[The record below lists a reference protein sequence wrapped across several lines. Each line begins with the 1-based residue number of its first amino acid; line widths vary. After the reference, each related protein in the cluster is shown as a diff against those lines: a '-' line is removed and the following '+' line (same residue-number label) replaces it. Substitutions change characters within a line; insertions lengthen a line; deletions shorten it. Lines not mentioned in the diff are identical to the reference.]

1 MKLEGRVVNRS
12 VLGFEQ
18 NGGRPCS
25 RDRCPGRSKGGA
37 GGAGPWAAQDGGRS
51 QDTGRSPVPAEERQ
65 EGGCA
70 SHVLGGPEPQN
81 HQPRGHRVLTTVT
94 DESIMTRATAKTTYT
109 VWNFPKTEL
118 QKGKVKSEGSEGG
131 LIAGVATAVR
141 SARGDSRAGR
151 GLQWEV
157 TRPVSARPA
166 RGARLGRASRPLLK
180 TAQDGHPPGGDR
192 GSRRLCERSGLGFP
206 GPLRKAQSPDPVFT
220 PRDGFP
226 ASPCCARV
234 LRETP
239 AAAREAV
246 ASALGP
252 NAHAGKKPRPPDLG
266 LGSSG
271 PAALGKARD
280 PRRPS
285 RRWAPQT
292 VFLKTVYLVHHSFWH
307 MPTAGS
313 FAGAGVRVKGGLPR
327 LCEVPEAGDDPPTS
341 SHRPFGARRGRR
353 RHWRAEPTAALRE
366 RTDRPPHLDLAS
378 APCPARGRGRRRS

>member
-141 SARGDSRAGR
+141 SARGDSRAGDPSRLSTAGAR
-151 GLQWEV
+151 GSPR
-157 TRPVSARPA
+157 TRISASAENGTGRPPA
-166 RGARLGRASRPLLK
+166 RRGQRLSAALRAFWAGVPWAPS
-180 TAQDGHPPGGDR
+180 Q
-192 GSRRLCERSGLGFP
+192 
-206 GPLRKAQSPDPVFT
+206 GPQSPDPVFT

-271 PAALGKARD
+271 PAALGKAQD

-366 RTDRPPHLDLAS
+366 RTDRPPHLDFAS
-378 APCPARGRGRRRS
+378 APCPARGKGLRRS

>member
-141 SARGDSRAGR
+141 SARGDSRAGDPSRLSTAGAR
-151 GLQWEV
+151 GSPR
-157 TRPVSARPA
+157 TRISASVENGTGRPPARRGQRLSAALRAFWAGVPWAPSQGPVSRP
-166 RGARLGRASRPLLK
+166 RLHPTGR
-180 TAQDGHPPGGDR
+180 
-192 GSRRLCERSGLGFP
+192 
-206 GPLRKAQSPDPVFT
+206 
-220 PRDGFP
+220 
-226 ASPCCARV
+226 
-234 LRETP
+234 
-239 AAAREAV
+239 
-246 ASALGP
+246 
-252 NAHAGKKPRPPDLG
+252 
-266 LGSSG
+266 
-271 PAALGKARD
+271 
-280 PRRPS
+280 
-285 RRWAPQT
+285 
-292 VFLKTVYLVHHSFWH
+292 
-307 MPTAGS
+307 
-313 FAGAGVRVKGGLPR
+313 LPR
-327 LCEVPEAGDDPPTS
+327 L
-341 SHRPFGARRGRR
+341 
-353 RHWRAEPTAALRE
+353 AL
-366 RTDRPPHLDLAS
+366 L
-378 APCPARGRGRRRS
+378 RSRFA